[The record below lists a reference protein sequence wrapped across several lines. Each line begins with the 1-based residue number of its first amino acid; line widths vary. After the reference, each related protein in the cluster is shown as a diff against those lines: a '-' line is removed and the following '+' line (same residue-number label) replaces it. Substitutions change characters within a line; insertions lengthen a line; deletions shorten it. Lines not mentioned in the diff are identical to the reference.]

1 MTGFRM
7 GYDKRYNNFM
17 DTDLGVKYFVT
28 WHPPKESVTV
38 GNIKVSAGDEVVI
51 TTKSTNASGQSRRST
66 VSLDYGTLAQNEL
79 DLWVL
84 FHAFVIGDPWTLPSY
99 MGTIEGVITHTGNP
113 SGMQRDYSDF
123 LNTAYRTKGI
133 TQKMSYNDLY
143 DRFVAVDEKQIGMI
157 KNLHLDLKPGSQ
169 WSHPEM
175 ADYSYWRMVI
185 DFSIVE
191 AIMGRQ
197 PFCEEVHECSRC
209 RKTRVQHNPV
219 DAKEWAQGKLCE
231 IIGDAEKAD
240 QYMKIIWTVRQNIR
254 HKTAHESDY
263 PHVRPSSMLQQ
274 GDNEFD
280 IDTVINSFKTDNH
293 ALTALE
299 QNMHEVTRILL
310 MNDIFQTG
318 IFPDIRPYMVRS
330 GGMSWEEFMK
340 IIEPTKKDPEHGT
353 AQA

>member
-1 MTGFRM
+1 M
-7 GYDKRYNNFM
+7 DNN
-17 DTDLGVKYFVT
+17 LGVKYFVT

-38 GNIKVSAGDEVVI
+38 GNIKVSAGDEIVI

-66 VSLDYGTLAQNEL
+66 VSLEYETLAQDEL

-113 SGMQRDYSDF
+113 SDSQKDYDDF
-123 LNTAYRTKGI
+123 LNTAYRTEGI
-133 TQKMSYNDLY
+133 TQKMSYSDLHA
-143 DRFVAVDEKQIGMI
+143 RFVDVIEKQVGMI

-191 AIMGRQ
+191 AILGRQ
-197 PFCEEVHECSRC
+197 PFCEETHDCSTCHKSRL
-209 RKTRVQHNPV
+209 QHNPV
-219 DAKEWAQGKLCE
+219 DAKEWIRSKLLE
-231 IIGDAEKAD
+231 ITGNEEKTD
-240 QYMKIIWTVRQNIR
+240 QYMKVIWTVRQNIR

-263 PHVRPSSMLQQ
+263 PHERPSSQLQH
-274 GDNEFD
+274 GENEFD
-280 IDTVINSFKTDNH
+280 IETVINNFRTDNH

-310 MNDIFQTG
+310 LDNVLQTK
-318 IFPDIRPYMVRS
+318 IFPDIRPYMIRS
-330 GGMSWEEFMK
+330 GGMTWDEFIK
-340 IIEPTKKDPEHGT
+340 LVEPSQTSDD
-353 AQA
+353 